1 MSEIRRALVLGG
13 GGVAGVAWE
22 TGILA
27 ALADG
32 GVDVTSAD
40 RIIGTSA
47 GSVVAAQITSG
58 LPLST
63 LLKRQTDPALQT
75 AELTS
80 GVPMAELWAAMQEIY
95 ESTTDPA
102 ELRRRFGALALSAT
116 TVDEA
121 ERRAVIAGRLP
132 DHSWPDRDLVIVAVE
147 ALTGTPELF
156 RPDSGVSLVDAV
168 AASCAV
174 PGVWP
179 PVTIDGR
186 RYIDGGM
193 RSVTNAD
200 LATGFDRVLVLAPV
214 QNPIDTTEAVADA
227 VDVIGPD
234 EASLAAFGLD
244 VLSPASR
251 TPSAEAGYTQ
261 GTTLTERVAA
271 LWT

>member
-1 MSEIRRALVLGG
+1 
-13 GGVAGVAWE
+13 
-22 TGILA
+22 
-27 ALADG
+27 
-32 GVDVTSAD
+32 
-40 RIIGTSA
+40 
-47 GSVVAAQITSG
+47 
-58 LPLST
+58 
-63 LLKRQTDPALQT
+63 
-75 AELTS
+75 
-80 GVPMAELWAAMQEIY
+80 
-95 ESTTDPA
+95 
-102 ELRRRFGALALSAT
+102 
-116 TVDEA
+116 
-121 ERRAVIAGRLP
+121 
-132 DHSWPDRDLVIVAVE
+132 VE

-261 GTTLTERVAA
+261 GTTLIERVAA